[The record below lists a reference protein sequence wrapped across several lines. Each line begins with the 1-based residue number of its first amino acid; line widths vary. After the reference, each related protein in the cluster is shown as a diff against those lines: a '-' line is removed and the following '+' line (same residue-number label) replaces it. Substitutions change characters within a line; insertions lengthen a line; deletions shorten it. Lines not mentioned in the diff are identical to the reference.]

1 MAVHSS
7 TISVFAV
14 VMEAS
19 HFSGV
24 SGCSVGMNAVQ
35 GRHLYTVRARLL
47 LYSSAALGESLYVNC
62 LRIVVLLLVH
72 GACDDSCSVASLSRS
87 GVAVVHASSVS
98 GVTVGHASSVSGVT
112 VGHASSVSGVNVFVQ
127 AAISGVTWVLVSG
140 VNTVLVH
147 ATISGVAFV
156 HALSII
162 SGGCL
167 GMLSSDPV
175 QGWLWLTVFAA
186 LIDFLYSDTL
196 AST

>member
-7 TISVFAV
+7 TSSVFAV

-35 GRHLYTVRARLL
+35 GRHLYTVCPRLL

-62 LRIVVLLLVH
+62 LRIVVFLLVH

-98 GVTVGHASSVSGVT
+98 GVNVFVYA
-112 VGHASSVSGVNVFVQ
+112 AISGVNTVLVH

-156 HALSII
+156 HALSNI

-186 LIDFLYSDTL
+186 LIDFLYSDAL

>member
-98 GVTVGHASSVSGVT
+98 GVTVGHASSVSGV
-112 VGHASSVSGVNVFVQ
+112 NVFVQ

>member
-7 TISVFAV
+7 TSSVFAV

-35 GRHLYTVRARLL
+35 GRHLYTVCPRLL

-62 LRIVVLLLVH
+62 LRIVVFLLVH

-98 GVTVGHASSVSGVT
+98 GVNVFVHAAISGVT
-112 VGHASSVSGVNVFVQ
+112 WVLVSGVNTVLVH

-186 LIDFLYSDTL
+186 LIDFLYSDAL

>member
-19 HFSGV
+19 HLSGV
-24 SGCSVGMNAVQ
+24 SGCSVGMNVVQ
-35 GRHLYTVRARLL
+35 GWHLYTVCARFL

-62 LRIVVLLLVH
+62 LRTVVLLLVH
-72 GACDDSCSVASLSRS
+72 GACDNSCSVASLSTS
-87 GVAVVHASSVS
+87 GVAVAV
-98 GVTVGHASSVSGVT
+98 
-112 VGHASSVSGVNVFVQ
+112 HASSVSGVNVFVH
-127 AAISGVTWVLVSG
+127 AAISGVAWILVSG

-175 QGWLWLTVFAA
+175 QGWSWLTVFAA
-186 LIDFLYSDTL
+186 RIDFLYSDAL
-196 AST
+196 ASM